1 MLVVTKKL
9 GESVW
14 LGGEIQVKV
23 LAVRSGFVRL
33 GIEAPQAV
41 EVLREAPVSDGN
53 ADGRAVKKA
62 ASS

>member
-1 MLVVTKKL
+1 
-9 GESVW
+9 VW